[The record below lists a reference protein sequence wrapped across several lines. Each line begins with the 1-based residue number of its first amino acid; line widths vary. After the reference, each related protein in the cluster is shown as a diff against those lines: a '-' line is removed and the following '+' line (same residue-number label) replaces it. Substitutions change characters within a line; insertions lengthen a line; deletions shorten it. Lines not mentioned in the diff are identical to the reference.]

1 MRSTPKQRPTDSQSE
16 LLFLRAPNHERTLQ
30 IQPTAESP
38 RGISPRGAH
47 RSGREPLDSSGSCHR
62 MKGCRLSAKTSRFL
76 PFPVDLSIP
85 APVTRPLPS
94 TDITPLQQYYGAV
107 RPWLA
112 HRYFRPHA
120 SGACAFSLGI
130 TNQVLKFRAKAR
142 MRFTPPLHRTPHG
155 P

>member
-1 MRSTPKQRPTDSQSE
+1 MVSPPSPIKGDVKRHFSPPARCQEDFRP
-16 LLFLRAPNHERTLQ
+16 RH
-30 IQPTAESP
+30 AESP

-62 MKGCRLSAKTSRFL
+62 MKGWRLSAKTSRFL
-76 PFPVDLSIP
+76 PFPVDLSIL
-85 APVTRPLPS
+85 APVTYPLSS
-94 TDITPLQQYYGAV
+94 TDITPLQQYYGVV

-112 HRYFRPHA
+112 HRYFRPRGSA
-120 SGACAFSLGI
+120 ACAFSLGI